1 MSRIDLSVPGPDPPL
16 CFSILICHGT
26 LDLLLDTLE
35 DGGEEEED
43 GGGRVSHCV
52 HSLSH
57 LAAHLGVRVCC
68 SSSLDPGDL
77 QGETLTCSYEVS
89 QLEQDLTLVCDDGT
103 RVKVNKEVI
112 SDSCPVFSAMLTGSF
127 TEAERE
133 TIRLPGTSGPALSCL
148 LHFLY
153 GCLPGCC
160 PQWRDLAGDT
170 LLELVS
176 LSDKYLL
183 SELHLSVCHSIIRHS
198 ASPRHATQIYRAAL
212 QNNYPVLCAGR
223 EASLALSIVSFLLVG
238 GIKTED
244 RVVLV
249 RNIVSSDLSQHLLDD
264 IGKILRSR
272 LELAKSRN
280 DL

>member
-1 MSRIDLSVPGPDPPL
+1 M
-16 CFSILICHGT
+16 CHGT

-35 DGGEEEED
+35 DGGEEEEE
-43 GGGRVSHCV
+43 GGGRVSHCI

-153 GCLPGCC
+153 GCQPDLC
-160 PQWRDLAGDT
+160 PQFRRSSGQPDT

-183 SELHLSVCHSIIRHS
+183 SQLNLSVCHSIIRHS
-198 ASPRHATQIYRAAL
+198 GSPQHVTQIYRAAL

-223 EASLALSIVSFLLVG
+223 EASLALSIVSFILVG
-238 GIKTED
+238 GIETEV
-244 RVVLV
+244 RVQLV

-272 LELAKSRN
+272 LQPANIKK
-280 DL
+280 

>member
-1 MSRIDLSVPGPDPPL
+1 MTPL

-35 DGGEEEED
+35 DGGEEEEG

-52 HSLSH
+52 SSLSH
-57 LAAHLGVRVCC
+57 LAAHLGVTVCC
-68 SSSLDPGDL
+68 SATLGQEQQEDT
-77 QGETLTCSYEVS
+77 ETCIYQDSE
-89 QLEQDLTLVCDDGT
+89 LEQDLSLVCDDGT
-103 RVKVNKEVI
+103 RVRVNKQII

-133 TIRLPGTSGPALSCL
+133 TIRLPGTSGPALTCL

-153 GCLPGCC
+153 GCQPERC
-160 PQWRDLAGDT
+160 PQFRRSSAEPET

-183 SELHLSVCHSIIRHS
+183 TELNLSVSHSIIRHS

-223 EASLALSIVSFLLVG
+223 EAALALSIVSFILVG
-238 GIKTED
+238 HIKTED
-244 RVVLV
+244 RVELI

-272 LELAKSRN
+272 LEPANIKK
-280 DL
+280 